1 MAGETEEVGMMFEKN
16 SSAGQDGADLRAFV
30 LAGGEG
36 TRLQSLTHKIDG
48 DGRPKQFSKMFGGKS
63 LLTHTRDRLRPIFSD
78 DQVAF
83 VVMRSH
89 ERFYSDELADV
100 DASRIVTQPSN
111 RGTGVAIIAALL
123 QLLKSEPGA
132 IVGFFPSDHYFAD
145 DAAFATT
152 VRSAI
157 EVSRKHPDSI
167 VLLGAKPQWPEVEY
181 GWIEPGAAMTSGSGK
196 PLFNVNRFWEKP
208 PLAEA
213 RHLMKTG
220 SLWNT
225 FVTIGYGSAFLKL
238 LTDTVPAAVSEIS
251 KALAQ
256 GDPEAAYRDLE
267 AIDFSKHVL
276 NRSQR
281 QLLVMQ
287 DEVSGWADLGN
298 PVRVIETLVRNR
310 VIPSWLRKMR
320 DAPRLLEEITGV
332 QPSAHTA

>member
-1 MAGETEEVGMMFEKN
+1 MFKQRYIAER
-16 SSAGQDGADLRAFV
+16 DGLDLRAFV

-48 DGRPKQFSKMFGGKS
+48 DGRPKQFSKIFGGKS
-63 LLTHTRDRLRPIFSD
+63 LLTHTRERLRPIFAD

-83 VVMRSH
+83 VVIRSH
-89 ERFYSDELADV
+89 ERFYSNELADV
-100 DASRIVTQPSN
+100 DASRIVVQPSI

-123 QLLKSEPGA
+123 QLSQSAPGT
-132 IVGFFPSDHYFAD
+132 IVSFFPSDHYFAD
-145 DAAFATT
+145 DAAFGAT

-157 EVSRKHPDSI
+157 EISREHCDSI
-167 VLLGAKPQWPEVEY
+167 VLIGAKPEWPEVEY
-181 GWIEPGAAMTSGSGK
+181 GWIEPGASMTSGSGK

-220 SLWNT
+220 GLWNT

-238 LTDTVPAAVSEIS
+238 LTDTVPSAVSEIS
-251 KALAQ
+251 GALAQ
-256 GDPEAAYRDLE
+256 GDLAAAYRDME

-276 NRSQR
+276 SRNHR
-281 QLLVMQ
+281 QLLVIR

-310 VIPSWLRKMR
+310 IVPSWLRKTR
-320 DAPRLLEEITGV
+320 DVPRLLEIMGV
-332 QPSAHTA
+332 RTSAHTA